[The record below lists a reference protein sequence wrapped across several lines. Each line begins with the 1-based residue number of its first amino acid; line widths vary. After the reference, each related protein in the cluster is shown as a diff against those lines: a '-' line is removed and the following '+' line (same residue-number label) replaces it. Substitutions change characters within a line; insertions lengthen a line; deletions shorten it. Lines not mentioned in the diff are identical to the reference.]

1 MKSIKLYNIILPI
14 WLLWIFPP
22 FIIVAIIM
30 NTIIDFVVALL
41 SMKSLKITDA
51 FEKAKKSLLKIVTIG
66 FFSDF
71 IGALV
76 LFLTISLSNS
86 PFVESAAWN
95 PFANL
100 PSILVT
106 LVAIVIAA
114 ILIYFLNY
122 YFSFNKVDIAD
133 KDKKKIA
140 LYLAIFTAP
149 YTFLIP
155 TMWFY

>member
-1 MKSIKLYNIILPI
+1 MKSTKLYNVILPI

-22 FIIVAIIM
+22 IIFVVIIA
-30 NTIIDFVVALL
+30 NTIIDLAVAFL
-41 SMKSLKITDA
+41 SMKSLKITEA
-51 FEKAKKSLLKIVTIG
+51 FKKAKKCLLKIVLIG

-71 IGALV
+71 IGALF

-95 PFANL
+95 PFANIT
-100 PSILVT
+100 SILVT

-122 YFSFNKVDIAD
+122 ILSFNKVDIAD